1 MDLFDI
7 IIAVVLLS
15 FSLKGL
21 LRGFVNEAAS
31 LAALLLGGW
40 LAYRYYHLLAE
51 PIRAALHIPAH
62 VSAFLA
68 FMLLLLGIGILAHI
82 LGNMLTTAL
91 SLAMLGTVNRAGGLL
106 VGAAEGALLLCM
118 IFSVGNAAYMPELLK
133 KKIVSSER
141 AKAFADAGDTIL
153 ALWRSR
159 SSGQP

>member
-1 MDLFDI
+1 MNLFDI
-7 IIAVVLLS
+7 IIAAVLLF

-31 LAALLLGGW
+31 LTALLLGGW
-40 LAYRYYHLLAE
+40 LAYRYYPLLAA

-62 VSAFLA
+62 ISAFIA

-82 LGNMLTTAL
+82 LGNMITTAL

-118 IFSVGNAAYMPELLK
+118 IFSVSNAAFMPELLK
-133 KKIVSSER
+133 KKVASSDR
-141 AKAFADAGDTIL
+141 AKIFADAGDAIL
-153 ALWRSR
+153 AVWRSR
-159 SSGQP
+159 PSGQP